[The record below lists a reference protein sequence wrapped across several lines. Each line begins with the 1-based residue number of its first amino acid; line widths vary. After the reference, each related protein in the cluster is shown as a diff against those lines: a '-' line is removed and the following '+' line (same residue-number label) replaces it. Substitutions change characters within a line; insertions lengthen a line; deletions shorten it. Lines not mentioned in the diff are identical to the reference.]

1 MNSVLNICTCS
12 CGNGTRKSGIRRGL
26 TALTLVFSI
35 VFFTC
40 GVDVYA
46 ALSVNKAQTAVLSG
60 FTCKKSGDAGNAG
73 DVAGSMA
80 KIKTGD
86 MAGSMAKIKTGDVA
100 GSMAKTKTAGRDW
113 SMAKSV
119 NKKGPRKF
127 GSSCVTLSRE
137 SFAYDGKA
145 KKPTVKVT
153 YGGKKLKKD
162 RDYKVFY
169 KNNVRRGKASVIVEG
184 RGDFRGS
191 KVTRKFRIK

>member
-1 MNSVLNICTCS
+1 
-12 CGNGTRKSGIRRGL
+12 
-26 TALTLVFSI
+26 
-35 VFFTC
+35 
-40 GVDVYA
+40 
-46 ALSVNKAQTAVLSG
+46 
-60 FTCKKSGDAGNAG
+60 
-73 DVAGSMA
+73 
-80 KIKTGD
+80 
-86 MAGSMAKIKTGDVA
+86 
-100 GSMAKTKTAGRDW
+100 
-113 SMAKSV
+113 MAKSV